1 MAFNKMFVMIPVM
14 LAARKLDGEDPNVVF
29 LLRCSYC
36 TVQFLIFTIA
46 VYIYIQSTAIS
57 TGAGS
62 DRTIY
67 VPPSPQPFDD
77 PNAKKKYTE
86 HKFGVHVA
94 SQARQLLVSTF
105 FGVAL
110 TLGLHWYKG
119 MIVGLAIQ
127 TIMGPLNLL
136 ENPLAKCVLMG
147 GGLRS
152 AAENKIFSEKERD
165 ELTSSDE
172 IVDGSGNAVVL
183 KKAPKKEKKD
193 TRSFE
198 EVLLD
203 TWDEGAEAD
212 IGLLMAALK
221 KSNINYRTEESGWT
235 PVMVMSAIGVKQTAS
250 AMTQMK
256 SLGADPAITD
266 GEGWNALHWAAFHG
280 SAEGAKFLLAESGY
294 DCLKL
299 GLHEVTDKDGKTAL
313 EHAKAEGN
321 DAVAKII
328 SDAMST
334 ESTKG
339 ETENDEGLRKRK

>member
-36 TVQFLIFTIA
+36 TVQFLIFLFVA
-46 VYIYIQSTAIS
+46 YIYIQSTAIS

-67 VPPSPQPFDD
+67 VPPPPQPFEDA
-77 PNAKKKYTE
+77 NAKKKYTE
-86 HKFGVHVA
+86 QKFGAHVA
-94 SQARQLLVSTF
+94 TQARQLLVSTF

-119 MIVGLAIQ
+119 LIIGLAIQ

-147 GGLRS
+147 GGLQG
-152 AAENKIFSEKERD
+152 AAEKKIFGEKERE
-165 ELTSSDE
+165 ELTSDDE
-172 IVDGSGNAVVL
+172 IVDASGNAVVL
-183 KKAPKKEKKD
+183 KKVAKNEKKEK
-193 TRSFE
+193 RNFE
-198 EVLLD
+198 DILLD
-203 TWDEGAEAD
+203 TWDAGAEAD
-212 IGLLMAALK
+212 IGPLMAALN

-235 PVMVMSAIGVKQTAS
+235 PIMIMSAIGVKQTTS
-250 AMTQMK
+250 AMRQMK

-280 SAEGAKFLLAESGY
+280 SVDGAKFLVSETGY
-294 DCLKL
+294 GGINL
-299 GLHEVTDKDGKTAL
+299 GLDEVTDKDGKTAL

-321 DAVAKII
+321 DAVAKVI
-328 SDAMST
+328 SDAISAKSA
-334 ESTKG
+334 EG
-339 ETENDEGLRKRK
+339 ETVKDEGLRKRK